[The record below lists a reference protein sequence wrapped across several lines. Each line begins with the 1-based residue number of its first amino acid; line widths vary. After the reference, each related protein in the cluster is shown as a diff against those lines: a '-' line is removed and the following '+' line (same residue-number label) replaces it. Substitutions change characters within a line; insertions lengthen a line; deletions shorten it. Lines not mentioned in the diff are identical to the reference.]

1 MYSILLSNSPVF
13 TTQHG
18 SECSRN
24 IPKRSR
30 NGFILP
36 NLSIFCLILYCFL
49 CDLLHYPN
57 INN

>member
-1 MYSILLSNSPVF
+1 MYSILLPNSPVF
-13 TTQHG
+13 TTRQG

-36 NLSIFCLILYCFL
+36 NLSPFCLILYCF
-49 CDLLHYPN
+49 CTISLHYLN